1 MKIIVTINNRP
12 HFEAFPNWAAACY
25 FIKAMRPSEAT
36 LRVVEDESKKDETA
50 QKILPNNFAD

>member
-1 MKIIVTINNRP
+1 MRIIVTINNRP

-36 LRVVEDESKKDETA
+36 LRVEDDKEEE
-50 QKILPNNFAD
+50 QE